1 MSNQYNKELINL
13 LKTKEDIIPEKHDGS
28 YVLIPEVIKLLE
40 NSKLENLNYKD
51 LDAIYFLCIGDWK
64 IPLDKRIE
72 YVSNSNLE
80 EEIKNKIK
88 DLINRE
94 KINRYKYSNKKN
106 GKDSYGLFGA
116 ATFTFKQYEQIITK
130 DEILNFFKLIVEI
143 NDADNT
149 DNILNILEEYK
160 NLDIKGLKKGS
171 LSQFFHCIKP
181 NAFPILNSLGKDI
194 YKQIG
199 IEIDKDDSF
208 NGYINDV
215 KNINRFMKENSFH
228 FKNYRVIDLLRL
240 EELNMNE
247 EISTSE
253 IIDILKQKKQI
264 ILQGAPGTG
273 KTYITAEIAVSLIDG
288 NIPNDRKSLM
298 NRYKEL
304 IDKNQI
310 YFTTFHQSMD
320 YEEFVEGFKPTAN
333 DDNIYYEVKDGIFKE
348 ACNSTKTAGEENGI
362 KNVWDKFQNE
372 LNEKDI
378 RYDSKNNN
386 IGKITL
392 KTKRGLDFYLN
403 TDDNG
408 YVRYKPASQEG
419 NNWRYIRAALFGL
432 YFNKYKSALSYT
444 EPLLD
449 YLKKNYNLSDPIEN
463 NDNPVVL
470 IIDEINRGNI
480 SKIFGELITLLE
492 SDKRNGSENEIK
504 VVLPY
509 SKETFSVPNNLYIIG
524 TMNTTDRSIGYI
536 DYALRRRFAFITI
549 KALKEKIENYYK
561 DDELKEKA
569 ASLFDTIEEIIS
581 NNLNDE
587 FDIDDIMI
595 GHSYFMA
602 KDIKELNTKLNY
614 EIKPL
619 LLEYLKDGILQNN
632 NELKNTI
639 KDLIIE

>member
-13 LKTKEDIIPEKHDGS
+13 LKTKEDIIPEQHDGS
-28 YVLIPEVIKLLE
+28 YVLIPKVINLLK
-40 NSKLENLNYKD
+40 NSQLKNLDYKD

-72 YVSNSNLE
+72 YISNSNLE

-130 DEILNFFKLIVEI
+130 DEILKFFKLIIEI
-143 NDADNT
+143 NNADNT
-149 DNILNILEEYK
+149 DNILNILEKYE

-181 NAFPILNSLGKDI
+181 NVFPILNSLGKDI

-215 KNINRFMKENSFH
+215 KNINRFMKENNFH

-240 EELNMNE
+240 EELNMNNQ
-247 EISTSE
+247 ITTSE

-288 NIPNDRKSLM
+288 NIPNDRKSLI

-310 YFTTFHQSMD
+310 FFTTFHQSMD

-408 YVRYKPASQEG
+408 YVRYKPAS
-419 NNWRYIRAALFGL
+419 
-432 YFNKYKSALSYT
+432 
-444 EPLLD
+444 
-449 YLKKNYNLSDPIEN
+449 
-463 NDNPVVL
+463 
-470 IIDEINRGNI
+470 
-480 SKIFGELITLLE
+480 
-492 SDKRNGSENEIK
+492 
-504 VVLPY
+504 
-509 SKETFSVPNNLYIIG
+509 
-524 TMNTTDRSIGYI
+524 
-536 DYALRRRFAFITI
+536 
-549 KALKEKIENYYK
+549 
-561 DDELKEKA
+561 
-569 ASLFDTIEEIIS
+569 
-581 NNLNDE
+581 
-587 FDIDDIMI
+587 
-595 GHSYFMA
+595 
-602 KDIKELNTKLNY
+602 
-614 EIKPL
+614 
-619 LLEYLKDGILQNN
+619 
-632 NELKNTI
+632 
-639 KDLIIE
+639 

>member
-1 MSNQYNKELINL
+1 MQNL
-13 LKTKEDIIPEKHDGS
+13 D
-28 YVLIPEVIKLLE
+28 
-40 NSKLENLNYKD
+40 YKD
-51 LDAIYFLCIGDWK
+51 LDAVYFLCIGDWK
-64 IPLDKRIE
+64 IALDKRIE
-72 YVSNSNLE
+72 YISNSNLE
-80 EEIKNKIK
+80 DEIKKQIINLIDEAKKNK
-88 DLINRE
+88 
-94 KINRYKYSNKKN
+94 YKYSNKKN

-130 DEILNFFKLIVEI
+130 EEILNFFKLIIEI
-143 NDADNT
+143 NDSYDT
-149 DNILNILEEYK
+149 DNILNILEKYK

-181 NAFPILNSLGKDI
+181 KVFPILNSLGKYI

-199 IEIDKDDSF
+199 IEIDKDDSL

-215 KNINRFMKENSFH
+215 KNINKFMKENNFN

-240 EELNMNE
+240 EELNMNDQ
-247 EISTSE
+247 ITTLE

-288 NIPNDRKSLM
+288 DTLNDRKSLM

-304 IDKNQI
+304 IEKNQI

-320 YEEFVEGFKPTAN
+320 YEEFVEGFKPTSN

-348 ACNSTKTAGEENGI
+348 ACNSTKTAGNEENSI

-378 RYDSKNNN
+378 RNNN

-392 KTKRGLDFYLN
+392 KTKRGLDFYLT

-408 YVRYKPASQEG
+408 YVRYKPASQDG
-419 NNWRYIRAALFGL
+419 DNWRYIRAPLFGL

-449 YLKKNYNLSDPIEN
+449 YLKKNYNLSAPIEN

-509 SKETFSVPNNLYIIG
+509 SKETFSVP
-524 TMNTTDRSIGYI
+524 
-536 DYALRRRFAFITI
+536 
-549 KALKEKIENYYK
+549 
-561 DDELKEKA
+561 
-569 ASLFDTIEEIIS
+569 S
-581 NNLNDE
+581 N
-587 FDIDDIMI
+587 
-595 GHSYFMA
+595 
-602 KDIKELNTKLNY
+602 
-614 EIKPL
+614 
-619 LLEYLKDGILQNN
+619 
-632 NELKNTI
+632 
-639 KDLIIE
+639 

>member
-1 MSNQYNKELINL
+1 MSNQYNKELINI
-13 LKTKEDIIPEKHDGS
+13 LKTKEDIIPEQHDGS

-64 IPLDKRIE
+64 IHLNKRIE
-72 YVSNSNLE
+72 YISNSNLDD
-80 EEIKNKIK
+80 EIKKQIIN
-88 DLINRE
+88 LINE
-94 KINRYKYSNKKN
+94 ANKNKYSNKEN

-116 ATFTFKQYEQIITK
+116 ATSTFKQYEQIITK
-130 DEILNFFKLIVEI
+130 DEILKFFKLIIEI
-143 NDADNT
+143 NNSDNI
-149 DNILNILEEYK
+149 DNILNILERYK
-160 NLDIKGLKKGS
+160 NLDITGLKKGS

-181 NAFPILNSLGKDI
+181 NVFPILNSLGTKI
-194 YKQIG
+194 YKKIG
-199 IEIDKDDSF
+199 VEIDKDNSF

-215 KNINRFMKENSFH
+215 KNINNFMKENNFN

-240 EELNMNE
+240 EELNMNNQ
-247 EISTSE
+247 ITTSE

-273 KTYITAEIAVSLIDG
+273 KTYITAEIAVFLIDR
-288 NIPNDRKSLM
+288 NIPNSRESLM

-304 IDKNQI
+304 INKNQI
-310 YFTTFHQSMD
+310 FFTTFHQSMD
-320 YEEFVEGFKPTAN
+320 YEEFVEGFKPVSN

-348 ACNSTKTAGEENGI
+348 ACNSTKTAGNEENSI

-378 RYDSKNNN
+378 RNNN

-392 KTKRGLDFYLN
+392 KTKRGLDFYLT
-403 TDDNG
+403 TDDND
-408 YVRYKPASQEG
+408 YVRYKPASQDG
-419 NNWRYIRAALFGL
+419 DNWRYIRAALFGL

-492 SDKRNGSENEIK
+492 SDKRSGAENEIK

-549 KALKEKIENYYK
+549 KAQRQKIEDYYK

-569 ASLFDTIEEIIS
+569 ANLFDTIEEIITE
-581 NNLNDE
+581 NLNDE

-602 KDIKELNTKLNY
+602 KDKEELNTKLNY

-639 KDLIIE
+639 KNLIIE